1 MYSICA
7 WPDIIRRVVFTWANV
22 SRTTRVQPLIT
33 ILFTLLLSPITTA
46 LLPAL
51 LLSIITWVDAGFATA
66 DFGCVGFFGVGFF
79 GVGFFGVG
87 FFGVGFFLSWGHL
100 LQRAALH
107 SSRRSFTTDKESV
120 NLRFSVSKLSI
131 TNAARSESF
140 VSDAEFLHP
149 VSIIIVV
156 AIGRAKHAKNR
167 LVDELV
173 FIFFPFCSVDV
184 FKVDKSADFVKQK
197 SSFIFFFRFAGICLF

>member
-87 FFGVGFFLSWGHL
+87 FFLSWGHL

-107 SSRRSFTTDKESV
+107 SSKRSFTTDKESV

-131 TNAARSESF
+131 TNVARSESF

-149 VSIIIVV
+149 VSIIMVV

-197 SSFIFFFRFAGICLF
+197 SNFIFFFGLQGYVFFDIIS